1 MNGKCFVLVLLL
13 LVLLIIVINI
23 SIIGRL
29 KKNIKELQIKN
40 KYPLVYKDPF
50 LTYL

>member
-1 MNGKCFVLVLLL
+1 MNGKCFVLLLS
-13 LVLLIIVINI
+13 LVFLIIVTNI

-29 KKNIKELQIKN
+29 KKNTKELQIKN

-50 LTYL
+50 FTYL